1 MWERGWLHKTQPL
14 LVGRHSETWAAPESH
29 YFLRIHFFPLTSV
42 TSHVFA
48 PDNPV
53 ENEMQYLKGIHLP
66 IIIGNTITCVSL
78 SMFLNLRNL
87 KNCNK
92 LPGRELL
99 FGFYVCS
106 STEKNYVTSSL
117 RVEIWDRVAE
127 SVTVSRT
134 EIFNPVKGHIEVLMA
149 MTHGKSHNKFGGQ
162 TVTQIRA
169 CHYRRL
175 Q

>member
-1 MWERGWLHKTQPL
+1 MGERGWLHRTQPL
-14 LVGRHSETWAAPESH
+14 LVGRHSETRAAPESD
-29 YFLRIHFFPLTSV
+29 YFLQIYFFPLTSA
-42 TSHVFA
+42 TSRVFA

-53 ENEMQYLKGIHLP
+53 ENEVQYLKGIHLQ
-66 IIIGNTITCVSL
+66 IKMGNTITCVSL

-92 LPGRELL
+92 LPGCELI
-99 FGFYVCS
+99 FGFYVCG

-117 RVEIWDRVAE
+117 RGEIWDGVAE

-134 EIFNPVKGHIEVLMA
+134 QVFNPVRGHIEVLA
-149 MTHGKSHNKFGGQ
+149 MTHGKSHSKFGGQ